1 MNRKVRVV
9 SLDFVSILN
18 QKVSCV
24 TLDSDFDV
32 ASVIVFI
39 LAYGKHYFF
48 LCSLSFDHF
57 ANFLKYPNNKTI
69 INQHIS
75 VPVC

>member
-1 MNRKVRVV
+1 MY
-9 SLDFVSILN
+9 LFDYVSILN
-18 QKVSCV
+18 QKVPCV

-32 ASVIVFI
+32 TSMIFFI

-48 LCSLSFDHF
+48 ILIIAFDHF
-57 ANFLKYPNNKTI
+57 ANFLKYPNHKTI